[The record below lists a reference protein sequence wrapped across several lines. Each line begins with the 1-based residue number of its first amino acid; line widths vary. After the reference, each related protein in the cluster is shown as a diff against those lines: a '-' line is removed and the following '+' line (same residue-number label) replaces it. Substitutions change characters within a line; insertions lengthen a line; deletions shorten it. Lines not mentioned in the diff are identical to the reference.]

1 MDFAIRLVNSVLYL
15 PNRQVKIFEE
25 FKWHKNCVINPAYQ
39 NDFGA
44 SWNEFWASACQLQLA
59 RMATCKT
66 DFLCTLDVAL
76 FTTYIKSVF
85 QQIRLL
91 TGLTVVAKMRGITFQ
106 LILLHCCK
114 TSALFVACSTQS
126 FNSRLSLIVWVNV
139 VLNRTVVVDGD
150 WRFDNLCSSHLQSQS
165 ESYHVSWW
173 YYTLVIK
180 ASMIQ
185 SNFKTQLSC
194 KCWRLK

>member
-1 MDFAIRLVNSVLYL
+1 MSKLQYLLQNKLNTDVQRAKKLASDSPGLVDFAIGLVNSVLNL
-15 PNRQVKIFEE
+15 PDGQVKIFEE
-25 FKWHKNCVINPAYQ
+25 FKLHKNCVINPAYQ

-59 RMATCKT
+59 QMATCKT

-91 TGLTVVAKMRGITFQ
+91 SGWPWLVRCAASLFNSFCCSVVKQVPFLL
-106 LILLHCCK
+106 LILS
-114 TSALFVACSTQS
+114 TAL
-126 FNSRLSLIVWVNV
+126 I
-139 VLNRTVVVDGD
+139 
-150 WRFDNLCSSHLQSQS
+150 
-165 ESYHVSWW
+165 
-173 YYTLVIK
+173 
-180 ASMIQ
+180 IQ
-185 SNFKTQLSC
+185 SKFKTQLSC